1 MSPLDGIA
9 VLSVAWALGLI
20 TWGVSWYYPKFGT
33 RPLVYTGGLII
44 LLVVVTQ
51 RIYHP
56 IPVPASEHV
65 TVAKAANRI
74 AAEVVRRRTKE
85 LAEFE
90 DQSERDE
97 REDKVPPQVTVD
109 SPISRQDWPLILNAA
124 ALDAAVDLS
133 LQQQGPIWPVFLAW
147 AAFLYVWWLAIITFD
162 LTFVWHLYIRWSG
175 AQKLVIQR
183 LDQAGRLSTKGRG
196 DVPPRPI
203 RRKAES
209 ADSDTGPT

>member
-33 RPLVYTGGLII
+33 RPLIHTGGLII
-44 LLVVVTQ
+44 LLVVATQ
-51 RIYHP
+51 LIIHQNGVQGPERDK
-56 IPVPASEHV
+56 
-65 TVAKAANRI
+65 VARAADRY
-74 AAEVVRRRTKE
+74 ARQVVERRTKE

-109 SPISRQDWPLILNAA
+109 SPISRQDWPLILDAA

-133 LQQQGPIWPVFLAW
+133 PQQGPIWPVLLAW

-162 LTFVWHLYIRWSG
+162 LTFVWHLYIRWSK
-175 AQKLVIQR
+175 AQNLVSR
-183 LDQAGRLSTKGRG
+183 CVDQAERLQTKDRR
-196 DVPPRPI
+196 DVPPRP
-203 RRKAES
+203 RRKA
-209 ADSDTGPT
+209 